1 MEDYCKDAKD
11 DENIVLSK
19 LKDEDDF
26 AEVSAE
32 FLRLSE
38 LEDGSFQEFRN
49 EHETE

>member
-11 DENIVLSK
+11 DESIVLNK
-19 LKDEDDF
+19 ATDEDDF
-26 AEVSAE
+26 AEVSAS
-32 FLRLSE
+32 FVRFGE